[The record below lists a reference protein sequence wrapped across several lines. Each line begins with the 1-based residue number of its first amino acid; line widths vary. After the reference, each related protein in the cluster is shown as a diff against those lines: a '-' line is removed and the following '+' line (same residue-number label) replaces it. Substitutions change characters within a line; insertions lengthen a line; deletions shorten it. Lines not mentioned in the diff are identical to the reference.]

1 MEILELQQKYKY
13 GKVGL
18 YITQH
23 IDELHLRE
31 AARRL
36 PPKILDI
43 LALAWE
49 FNTRILARC
58 QSPLWPDPASWPWSL
73 TLSAVSRPRYNGPG
87 QQEATGKSLQ
97 EMNKMTAK

>member
-1 MEILELQQKYKY
+1 MNYEFIDMEILELQQKYKY

-31 AARRL
+31 AARKL

-43 LALAWE
+43 LALA
-49 FNTRILARC
+49 
-58 QSPLWPDPASWPWSL
+58 
-73 TLSAVSRPRYNGPG
+73 
-87 QQEATGKSLQ
+87 
-97 EMNKMTAK
+97 